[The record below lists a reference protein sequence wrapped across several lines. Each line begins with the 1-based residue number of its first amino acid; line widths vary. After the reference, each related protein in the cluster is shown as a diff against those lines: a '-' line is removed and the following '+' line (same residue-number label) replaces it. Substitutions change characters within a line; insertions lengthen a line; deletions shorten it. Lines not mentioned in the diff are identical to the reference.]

1 MKAVYDDPA
10 LDYSQSDKFVYEKTW
25 TRNKDVDEMM
35 RERGEGGYDDA
46 SLSEEEALFE

>member
-1 MKAVYDDPA
+1 MAGKKNKTEEKSYV
-10 LDYSQSDKFVYEKTW
+10 SYEKTW

-46 SLSEEEALFE
+46 SMSEEEALFE